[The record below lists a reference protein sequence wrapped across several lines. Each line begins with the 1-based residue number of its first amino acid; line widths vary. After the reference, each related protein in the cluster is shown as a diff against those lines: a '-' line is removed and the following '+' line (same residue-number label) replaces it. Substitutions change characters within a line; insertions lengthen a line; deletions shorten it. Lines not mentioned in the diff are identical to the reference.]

1 VKETDAIKTSLTSVR
16 KRRIIVGLVFVTVA
30 LALVTWRLY
39 SARSHAAKTIT
50 SELHTRSILPQSSIG
65 DVVNQHGQ
73 VNEKTSFN
81 SARSSGSVAKPV
93 EEESFL
99 DSIFKDFKDS
109 TPEVCGMSATEA
121 KAFIA
126 SNWMFHTEAT
136 NRALVE
142 ATSKLV
148 QSDNVREKA
157 TGLYLLA
164 LQAGSDAAESER
176 LNYPG
181 CKGDDDCAA
190 KPYQARQRA
199 RPVNA
204 EPLVELALDSGDISV
219 YVTALYA
226 CSGSNAGACAKISS
240 ARWAQMEPDN
250 AAAWMMAASE
260 AEARKDSAARASAL
274 RRAVSASDYKT
285 RSPTL
290 ADVLAL
296 DEIQAQPPTLL
307 SSTLSMIVGI
317 NAAYSIGSVGGI
329 GRHCGRLENMDESRR
344 ATCDALATKMAEK
357 DETLLGAMMAK
368 SIGERSGW
376 SAERLKP
383 LKDEYEVYTGQI
395 FEGIS
400 EENMF
405 SCDAISRGNQ
415 QLLRSIALGERGA
428 TREFVKQS
436 GKTLAE
442 LAADYRKPAV
452 SVTK

>member
-1 VKETDAIKTSLTSVR
+1 VKETDAIKTSLASTR
-16 KRRIIVGLVFVTVA
+16 KRRIIVVLVFVTVA
-30 LALVTWRLY
+30 LSLVTWRLY
-39 SARSHAAKTIT
+39 STRSHAAKTIT
-50 SELHTRSILPQSSIG
+50 SEHHTQGILPQLSTG
-65 DVVNQHGQ
+65 DVANKHGHF
-73 VNEKTSFN
+73 NEKTSSS
-81 SARSSGSVAKPV
+81 SARSSRSVAKPV

-99 DSIFKDFKDS
+99 ASIFKDLKDS

-126 SNWMFHTEAT
+126 SNGMFYTEVT
-136 NRALVE
+136 NRALAK

-148 QSDNVREKA
+148 QSNHVREKA

-164 LQAGSDAAESER
+164 LQASWDAGESER

-199 RPVNA
+199 VPVNA
-204 EPLVELALDSGDISV
+204 EPLVELALDSGDIGV

-226 CSGSNAGACAKISS
+226 CSGSNVGACAKISY
-240 ARWAQMEPDN
+240 ARWAQIEPDN

-260 AEARKDSAARASAL
+260 TEARKDSAARASAL
-274 RRAVSASDYKT
+274 QRAISASDYKT
-285 RSPTL
+285 RAPTL

-307 SSTLSMIVGI
+307 ASTLSMIVGI
-317 NAAYSIGSVGGI
+317 NAAYGIGSVGGI
-329 GRHCGRLENMDESRR
+329 GRHCGRLENTDESRR

-357 DETLLGAMMAK
+357 DETLVGAMMAK

-376 SAERLKP
+376 SAERLQP

-405 SCDAISRGNQ
+405 SCDVISRGNQ
-415 QLLRSIALGERGA
+415 QLLRSFALGERGA
-428 TREFVKQS
+428 TREFVKNS

-442 LAADYRKPAV
+442 LATSYRARSTPP
-452 SVTK
+452 TK